1 MLSDSFSN
9 VLLRIEKEIRQ
20 QPGFWKR
27 FLWFLGANY
36 FVISGVVTYA
46 ALAFAMSIVPQEYQ
60 WLLATASPLVRKVYV
75 WVSVKLGYKASGGA
89 SPHKLVIN
97 DFLESRHAFFMSV
110 MLGGLAT
117 DESAYCIIGMDFL
130 INIYDAYK
138 IIKKTNTGEDG

>member
-1 MLSDSFSN
+1 M
-9 VLLRIEKEIRQ
+9 LLRIDKEIRK

-27 FLWFLGANY
+27 YLWFLGVNY
-36 FVISGVVTYA
+36 FIISSVVTYA
-46 ALAFAMSIVPQEYQ
+46 ALAAAMSTVPQEYQ

-97 DFLESRHAFFMSV
+97 DLLESRHAFFMSV

-117 DESAYCIIGMDFL
+117 NESAYCIIAMDFL
-130 INIYDAYK
+130 INIYDAYL
-138 IIKKTNTGEDG
+138 IIKKTNAGEDG